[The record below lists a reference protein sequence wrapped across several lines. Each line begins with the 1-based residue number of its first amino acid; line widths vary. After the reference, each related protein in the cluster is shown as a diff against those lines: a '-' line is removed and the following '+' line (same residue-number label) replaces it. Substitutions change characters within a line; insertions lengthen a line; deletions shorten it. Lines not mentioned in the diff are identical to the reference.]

1 MTASTA
7 VLRRLLPSGGL
18 GDRGTAALY
27 LVVGLILVATGV
39 HGWGGPVGGP
49 ARTWAHVGLLVLACT
64 ALVLKRRAPMVVLGV
79 VTALALASGTV
90 GGSLGL
96 VLVFFDALY
105 TAALLVGRRARA
117 VLTSLVVVAGVTAP
131 TATLVAGQSASQ
143 VVAATLQVVALLV
156 TPLWW
161 ASDVRTRTEL
171 ADVESRRADLERE
184 QAALARVHAA
194 DAVRIAELDRAAA
207 VREER
212 AAMARDLH
220 DVVAGR
226 LSAIAIHAE
235 AALAGT
241 PDAPR
246 DRTALAAV
254 REQAVASLDEMR
266 SMILVLR
273 GAPGSGGATTAP
285 AGLDRLD
292 ELLAAARAAG
302 TDVRARVDVDRRPLP
317 AAVDH
322 AAYRIVQE
330 ALANAASHGA
340 GGPVG
345 LEVAERDARLEIGV
359 TSALAP
365 ADAGAADRAPRPGL
379 APSLGTATGLVTMTE
394 RARSLGGTLDA
405 GPDGPTWRVRALL
418 PVDLP
423 ADHVEDHTP
432 GRAPGVAPLDT
443 LGAS

>member
-1 MTASTA
+1 MGAVTASTA
-7 VLRRLLPSGGL
+7 VLRRLRPSGGL

-27 LVVGLILVATGV
+27 LVVGLVLVGTGV
-39 HGWGGPVGGP
+39 HGPGGPVGGP
-49 ARTWAHVGLLVLACT
+49 ARTWVHIGLLVLACT

-96 VLVFFDALY
+96 LLVFFDALY

-117 VLTSLVVVAGVTAP
+117 VLASLVVAVGVAAP

-143 VVAATLQVVALLV
+143 VVGATLQVVALLV

-241 PDAPR
+241 PDATR

-273 GAPGSGGATTAP
+273 GAPGATGPTTAP

-340 GGPVG
+340 GGPVA
-345 LEVAERDARLEIGV
+345 LEVAERDARLEIVV
-359 TSALAP
+359 TSALAR
-365 ADAGAADRAPRPGL
+365 ADAAATGPAPRPGL

-394 RARSLGGTLDA
+394 RARSLGGTFDA
-405 GPDGPTWRVRALL
+405 GADGPTWRVRAVL
-418 PVDLP
+418 PVALP
-423 ADHVEDHTP
+423 ADHVGD
-432 GRAPGVAPLDT
+432 RAPGAAPLDT
-443 LGAS
+443 LEAS

>member
-1 MTASTA
+1 MGA
-7 VLRRLLPSGGL
+7 VPAWTSALRRLLPSGGL
-18 GDRGTAALY
+18 DDRGTAALY
-27 LVVGLILVATGV
+27 LVVGLVLLATGV
-39 HGWGGPVGGP
+39 VGPGGPVDGP
-49 ARTWAHVGLLVLACT
+49 ARAWVHVGLLVLACT
-64 ALVLKRRAPMVVLGV
+64 ALVLKRRAPLVVLV
-79 VTALALASGTV
+79 LVTALALASGVV

-96 VLVFFDALY
+96 LLVFFDALY
-105 TAALLVGRRARA
+105 TAALVVSPRARA
-117 VLTSLVVVAGVTAP
+117 VLTVVVVVVGVAAP
-131 TATLVAGQSASQ
+131 TVALVAGQSASQ
-143 VVAATLQVVALLV
+143 VVGAALQVVALLV

-171 ADVESRRADLERE
+171 AAVEARRADLERE
-184 QAALARVHAA
+184 QAALARAHAA

-235 AALAGT
+235 AALSGA
-241 PDAPR
+241 PDAAR

-273 GAPGSGGATTAP
+273 GDPGATDPVAAP

-302 TDVRARVDVDRRPLP
+302 ADVHARVDRGATPGPLP

-322 AAYRIVQE
+322 TAYRIAQE

-340 GGPVG
+340 GGPVRLDVTERDDR
-345 LEVAERDARLEIGV
+345 LEVVV
-359 TSALAP
+359 TNALPSA
-365 ADAGAADRAPRPGL
+365 AGAGPAPHATRG
-379 APSLGTATGLVTMTE
+379 PSLGTATGLVTMTE

-405 GPDGPTWRVRALL
+405 GPDGTTWRVRAVL
-418 PVDLP
+418 PL
-423 ADHVEDHTP
+423 
-432 GRAPGVAPLDT
+432 APAPLDPPE
-443 LGAS
+443 AP